1 MEKITEQLITEK
13 FITELPI
20 DHIFVF
26 GSNSAGIH
34 GAGAARIALLFF
46 NAKTG
51 VGNGLT
57 GQSYAIPTKNE
68 HIRSNSLRVID
79 IFVKQ
84 FIHYIETHPHYIYHV
99 TPIGCG
105 YAGYEAKDIAPMFES
120 LRFKEN
126 VYLPQEFINIYN
138 KQ

>member
-84 FIHYIETHPHYIYHV
+84 FIHYICV
-99 TPIGCG
+99 TSTRLTKIVIFGVVNSNKISPSWISIPPC
-105 YAGYEAKDIAPMFES
+105 KTTTKCKKSMFIHC
-120 LRFKEN
+120 LF
-126 VYLPQEFINIYN
+126 Y
-138 KQ
+138 

>member
-1 MEKITEQLITEK
+1 MEKPCTEPYINH
-13 FITELPI
+13 LPS

-26 GSNSAGIH
+26 GSNLEGIH
-34 GAGAARIALLFF
+34 GAGAAHTARVFF
-46 NAKTG
+46 NAESGIGK
-51 VGNGLT
+51 GLT
-57 GQSYAIPTKNE
+57 GQAYAIPTKSTPSKTLGLKVIESYVNDF
-68 HIRSNSLRVID
+68 IR
-79 IFVKQ
+79 FVNQ
-84 FIHYIETHPHYIYHV
+84 HEYYTFHV